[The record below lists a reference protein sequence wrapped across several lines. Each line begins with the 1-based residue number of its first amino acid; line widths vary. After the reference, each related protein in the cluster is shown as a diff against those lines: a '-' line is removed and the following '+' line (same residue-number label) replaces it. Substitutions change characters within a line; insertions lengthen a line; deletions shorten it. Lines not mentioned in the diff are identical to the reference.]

1 MAASGAQVKIL
12 LLVIILIFRAEMSG
26 VINKITVSLFSIVF
40 SSICDTPGSTFA
52 VEVGRYFDCQNNTGC
67 TQ

>member
-1 MAASGAQVKIL
+1 
-12 LLVIILIFRAEMSG
+12 MSG
-26 VINKITVSLFSIVF
+26 VINKITVPLFSIVF

-52 VEVGRYFDCQNNTGC
+52 VEVGRYFDCQNNTQSGC